1 MNPAISR
8 AIAAPLSAVLVAWAL
23 VMLAQYT
30 DLFVKDV
37 FDDGNRVGSEP
48 AVALSTYLV
57 VLAVGL
63 VAAVALWSQ
72 RVAIAQRIAKG
83 PHSRPERAAH
93 RFTTLIL
100 IIAMALAAILAIS
113 TFLEGFGRPDQRA
126 DILVRFGNVYAP
138 ILLYTALVITVLLV
152 GFVFRHDSL
161 PKSSDSRADEANT
174 THTPADPID
183 AGQSIASNGVGR
195 RDLSASYAIPIVAT
209 AVALIVGLIVYDAT
223 GNALEVWVWVGIQ
236 FLIGAGI
243 VAGTVYGE
251 RAIAGGP
258 EGASSRSRITRGARS
273 LSFVLSIVFATVVGI
288 MGFSYG
294 SSAVDS
300 LRSQPYLSID
310 IFSASPT
317 PQDRVEVGVNAWDL
331 QVGSTITLVLEPG
344 GTALL
349 SGAASDDEYFYESTT
364 LGGELEAGPYS
375 LVAEATSEDGRTLT
389 RTFEFSVNEAGAVSW
404 DPEKDFPDQ
413 WSEDNTVIV
422 SPDAKWWL
430 EELLPALM
438 LVLLSVSVV
447 HLSIT
452 RRNNPVV
459 HTAESVG

>member
-1 MNPAISR
+1 M
-8 AIAAPLSAVLVAWAL
+8 
-23 VMLAQYT
+23 
-30 DLFVKDV
+30 
-37 FDDGNRVGSEP
+37 
-48 AVALSTYLV
+48 
-57 VLAVGL
+57 
-63 VAAVALWSQ
+63 ALWSQ
-72 RVAIAQRIAKG
+72 RVAIAQRIAVG

-100 IIAMALAAILAIS
+100 IIAMALAAILAIG

-161 PKSSDSRADEANT
+161 PKSSDSRADGADTPHTATDPPATDPPATDSANAWQGM
-174 THTPADPID
+174 PSSD
-183 AGQSIASNGVGR
+183 SGR

-236 FLIGAGI
+236 SLIGAGI

-251 RAIAGGP
+251 RAIARGP
-258 EGASSRSRITRGARS
+258 KGASSRSRITQGARS

-317 PQDRVEVGVNAWDL
+317 AQDRVEVGVNAWGL
-331 QVGSTITLVLEPG
+331 QEGSTLTLVLEPG
-344 GTALL
+344 STALL

-364 LGGELEAGPYS
+364 LGGDLEAGAYS

-389 RTFEFSVNEAGAVSW
+389 RTFEFAVDQAGAVFW
-404 DPEKDFPDQ
+404 NPEKGLSDQ
-413 WSEDNTVIV
+413 W
-422 SPDAKWWL
+422 A
-430 EELLPALM
+430 
-438 LVLLSVSVV
+438 
-447 HLSIT
+447 
-452 RRNNPVV
+452 
-459 HTAESVG
+459 